1 MSVNMKYTPFNKK
14 KIKQLCDDDNY
25 IFKKKNDFTI
35 IKYNKKNLTFDNV
48 NSVGLFRSLIIN
60 KERIVS
66 FAPQKSVNYNSFIV
80 DNDFKS
86 CFITEYIDGT
96 MINIFFNNE
105 KLDDD
110 GELKPGW
117 EFCTRSN
124 IGAKCRYNLDTQKTF
139 YDMFLDAC
147 IEEKLDFNLLNK
159 KCSYS
164 FVLQHP
170 ENKIVKNIKKPKLF
184 LTRVYSFNDKN
195 EIFDVTEEEK
205 NIDIDSPKTL
215 FNINKNVSNWID
227 FTELCSGE
235 MLPYDMVGFVIYN
248 KDGIRTKIRNIAY
261 ENLKRLKGNLQK
273 MFLQYLTLR
282 KNDQLGYFLKFFPE
296 YKQEFELYKEKLY
309 KWSYQL
315 FDHYVDTFIL
325 KKKRLKECP
334 FEFKPILY
342 NIQKEY
348 LEVLKPNNR
357 KVTFKYLT
365 SYVNDFIPPK
375 KLMFCINYP
384 LRKKLLKKV

>member
-1 MSVNMKYTPFNKK
+1 MKYTPFKK
-14 KIKQLCDDDNY
+14 NNITQIREDDNY
-25 IFKKKNDFTI
+25 IIKKKDNFKI
-35 IKYNKKNLTFDNV
+35 IKYNKKKLTVDNES
-48 NSVGLFRSLIIN
+48 SVGLFRSLVMN
-60 KERIVS
+60 DKNVVA
-66 FAPQKSVNYNSFIV
+66 FAPQKSVNYNNFIV
-80 DNDFKS
+80 ENEFED
-86 CFITEYIDGT
+86 CYITEYIDGT
-96 MINIFFNNE
+96 MINIFYNNE
-105 KLDDD
+105 KLDEND
-110 GELKPGW
+110 ELNPGW
-117 EFCTRSN
+117 EFCTKSN

-139 YDMFLDAC
+139 YDMFLEAC

-159 KCSYS
+159 KYSYS

-184 LTRVYSFNDKN
+184 LTRVYSFNDEN

-205 NIDIDSPKTL
+205 NIDIDTPRTL
-215 FNINKNVSNWID
+215 YNINKNISNWID
-227 FTELCSGE
+227 FTDLCSGE
-235 MLPYDMVGFVIYN
+235 RLPYDMVGFIIYN
-248 KDGIRTKIRNIAY
+248 RDGIRTKIRNIAY

-296 YKQEFELYKEKLY
+296 YRQEFELYKQKLY
-309 KWSYQL
+309 KWTYTL

-342 NIQKEY
+342 NIQKVY
-348 LEVLKPNNR
+348 LEVLKPNNG
-357 KVTFKYLT
+357 KVTFKYI
-365 SYVNDFIPPK
+365 SGYVKECIAPK

-384 LRKKLLKKV
+384 LRNKLLEKV